1 MRALVEVDPGCRR
14 EAVPQLQVPGGAQP
28 PGAQAGNV
36 AVAEADHAGDGVV
49 EAGRLVEPAPLQQQ
63 RAGQGP
69 SFQVERA
76 GDAGTAQPYR
86 PGRLPAARRPG
97 CEQLDDQ
104 AGAYLTAVG
113 TVEALAAKSAPGRPR
128 AGRAGSPGPR
138 CVGDLLLGS
147 GKWLRVGHWQFLAG
161 CGTGTTYCYV
171 TDRPRITKDGVPRSR
186 RSREQGSAVAG
197 RGPVAQHVGRVDRR
211 DRTGLRSAVLADL
224 AGPDVELAQVRKPV
238 PDARLHALADPQ
250 PAAPPQRG
258 RHVVPRGRRVRAAA
272 RQRRCPRREQRAG
285 LFPGRWNAG
294 CLHGNEHHE
303 AAGSRRVINGREYCE
318 SFRNHERNT
327 RKSQLAGNPWMPC
340 AEPVQASPRESELAT
355 LPTALGAGNP
365 GAPVLSLGSRPARPA
380 SADGAA

>member
-1 MRALVEVDPGCRR
+1 MVRQQGDLAGGAEVRSAEVEGSADASPEQACLALDGERPAGKQVPFNVEAVGDQGAEAALRVRERRGDEVRVVEHHLAADARVGQVDPGCRR

-113 TVEALAAKSAPGRPR
+113 TVRGPGVRVLPGVR
-128 AGRAGSPGPR
+128 VQVGQFPGPR

-147 GKWLRVGHWQFLAG
+147 GKWLQVGHWQFLAG

-211 DRTGLRSAVLADL
+211 DRTGLRSAVPADL

-238 PDARLHALADPQ
+238 PDARLHGLADPG
-250 PAAPPQRG
+250 PAAPPKRPPRSAARPTG
-258 RHVVPRGRRVRAAA
+258 TCSRTAATLPAPGTARRPFPRTLECGVPA
-272 RQRRCPRREQRAG
+272 RQR
-285 LFPGRWNAG
+285 
-294 CLHGNEHHE
+294 
-303 AAGSRRVINGREYCE
+303 
-318 SFRNHERNT
+318 
-327 RKSQLAGNPWMPC
+327 
-340 AEPVQASPRESELAT
+340 AS
-355 LPTALGAGNP
+355 
-365 GAPVLSLGSRPARPA
+365 
-380 SADGAA
+380 